1 MQTENGNEI
10 PTFVTP
16 DIKYIRSNI
25 DSLSVQDKQNMYN
38 TLRPMIIPITNE
50 AVVDYIKLNPFRIRI
65 RRKKGE

>member
-10 PTFVTP
+10 PTFVTSG
-16 DIKYIRSNI
+16 IKYIRSNI

-50 AVVDYIKLNPFRIRI
+50 AVVDYTKLNPFRIRI